1 MSLRKETIY
10 SSDKIK
16 ANSVLAQ
23 PLVND
28 LNPHTFQTFDYKSL
42 PPSFYLIYT
51 ASRRSGKSTNAEFLI
66 NEIQR
71 DKKKQFDAIFLLS
84 LTNVGFEGIP
94 EGYRY
99 DTLDIIPQIIKK
111 QKEIQEYNKS
121 TRKNTHKIRSHILLV
136 IDDFAS
142 GNLRNNQVLDTLSMN
157 GRHIIKDNGSLSV
170 ILMTQSLTKVSR
182 VQRLNCDCMLMNAIS
197 SAKEL
202 EMIMDEY
209 FFVLDSSRQGKR
221 ETRNMY
227 HSLVN
232 SKDYRFIVVENW
244 RSNKRKLEDFVKLY
258 DAKIE
263 KSFPYFKEGV

>member
-1 MSLRKETIY
+1 MTEYKKETIY
-10 SSDKIK
+10 NTDKIEAK
-16 ANSVLAQ
+16 DNTLI
-23 PLVND
+23 NR
-28 LNPHTFQTFDYKSL
+28 NFKHFDYTSL

-51 ASRRSGKSTNAEFLI
+51 ASRRSGKSTNAEYLI
-66 NEIQR
+66 NQFQR
-71 DKKKQFDAIFLLS
+71 DNKRKFDAIFLLS
-84 LTNVGFEGIP
+84 LTDAGFKGIP

-99 DTLDIIPQIIKK
+99 DTLDIIPQIINK
-111 QKEIQEYNKS
+111 QKEIQEYNQT
-121 TRKNTHKIRSHILLV
+121 TRKNTHKVRSHILLV

-221 ETRNMY
+221 ETRQMY
-227 HSLVN
+227 HNLVN

-244 RSNKRKLEDFVKLY
+244 RSNKRQLEDFIKLF

-263 KSFPYFKEGV
+263 KPFPYFKEGV